1 MPIFETML
9 KKITT
14 YITEL
19 PPIVRL
25 VDWSK
30 ATSLPGFQGV
40 PVHSVVIFLY
50 NEIFKNPMLMT
61 RANAMAFSFFMSL
74 FPSMIVLLSLI
85 PFLPF
90 KRKFIDEQLT
100 FAIKG
105 IMPNK
110 TGTELLENIIFFLQ
124 NPRKDFLSIGF
135 ILAIYF
141 ASNGLMS
148 LMKNFERN
156 HQVFL
161 KRTLIQKRMTAVG
174 MTFTLGLLFVLSFT
188 LVILGNQLIHLL
200 VVFLKLTKSTEKN
213 LLQPIRWISVLGLV
227 YFGVAMVYRYGI
239 LMKRKMNLFSPGAST
254 ATLLSLLSS
263 VVFSYYVDKFGN
275 YNKVYGSFV
284 AGIVLLLWLQLNAI
298 ILIVGF
304 ELNAAIAVNRDL
316 LTPLVEVKKEE
327 DVPESNEEKKD
338 DFENVF

>member
-74 FPSMIVLLSLI
+74 FPSI
-85 PFLPF
+85 LPF

-316 LTPLVEVKKEE
+316 LMPLKDPKTEEEE
-327 DVPESNEEKKD
+327 DSKEEKKD